1 MNDEKLYLSNYM
13 MIDSLYTNIVK
24 PMKDSIIP
32 FELERSL
39 DTCQQIYVNGSS
51 HTVHNKDHR
60 GFTKQV
66 DIVYCI
72 HCDM

>member
-1 MNDEKLYLSNYM
+1 
-13 MIDSLYTNIVK
+13 
-24 PMKDSIIP
+24 MKDSIIP

-39 DTCQQIYVNGSS
+39 DACQQIYINGPS

-60 GFTKQV
+60 GLTKQV
-66 DIVYCI
+66 DTVYCI